1 MEIYGRI
8 YLLTSP
14 SGKCYVGQ
22 TVNDFDKYFQN
33 NYVNKKGSGR
43 TAINNA
49 ILKYGIENFKV
60 EIVAECY
67 SKDDLDRAEIAFIK
81 TFDSANTGYNIKL
94 GGSNGRPGPNSK
106 LFSEEYSLSQSLSIK
121 GRIVSE
127 ETRLKKSLIIKN
139 DPDKMKQITELGRSK
154 LGNVISDEMK
164 KRISDK
170 LKGSKN
176 ALGNTWSEESRIA
189 FSKKKEVYTYKIVD
203 PEDKEYT
210 AGSLHKFCEE
220 HELLQSVFQKGFYKG
235 WCLVSK
241 TNNKT
246 GEVTL
251 LKDPKMRYV
260 SKMPKPRFSFE
271 LKNPLGEIIVTDNL
285 NEFCKNNSLSP
296 SNFHQSGKCKG
307 WMLISKKETV

>member
-1 MEIYGRI
+1 VEIYGRI

-14 SGKCYVGQ
+14 SGKCYIGQ

-33 NYVNKKGSGR
+33 NYVNKKGGVR
-43 TAINNA
+43 KLINRA

-139 DPDKMKQITELGRSK
+139 DPEKMKQITELGKSK

-170 LKGSKN
+170 LKGNKI
-176 ALGNTWSEESRIA
+176 ALGTHWPEESKIA
-189 FSKKKEVYTYKIVD
+189 FSKKKETHSYIIED
-203 PEDKEYT
+203 PNGNRYNSTNLRSFCREYDLYQ
-210 AGSLHKFCEE
+210 GNLI
-220 HELLQSVFQKGFYKG
+220 KGFDRG
-235 WCLVSK
+235 WSLISK
-241 TNNKT
+241 TNKNGETVLVRDTKKT
-246 GEVTL
+246 
-251 LKDPKMRYV
+251 
-260 SKMPKPRFSFE
+260 F
-271 LKNPLGEIIVTDNL
+271 
-285 NEFCKNNSLSP
+285 
-296 SNFHQSGKCKG
+296 
-307 WMLISKKETV
+307 KKESV